1 MLTFYLQTILQDL
14 HEMIQKMQAIVL
26 ERAAVV
32 ARDVTQQEME
42 MVRQL
47 ADFVNLRILEIPKC
61 QSFASDHLA

>member
-42 MVRQL
+42 MVGQL
-47 ADFVNLRILEIPKC
+47 ADFVNLRILEIQKC

>member
-1 MLTFYLQTILQDL
+1 
-14 HEMIQKMQAIVL
+14 MQAIVL

-42 MVRQL
+42 MVGQL

>member
-42 MVRQL
+42 MVGQL
-47 ADFVNLRILEIPKC
+47 ADFVNLRILEIQKC
-61 QSFASDHLA
+61 HSFASDHLA

>member
-1 MLTFYLQTILQDL
+1 MQTILQDL

-32 ARDVTQQEME
+32 ARDVTQQEIE
-42 MVRQL
+42 MVGQL
-47 ADFVNLRILEIPKC
+47 ADFVNLRILEIQKC